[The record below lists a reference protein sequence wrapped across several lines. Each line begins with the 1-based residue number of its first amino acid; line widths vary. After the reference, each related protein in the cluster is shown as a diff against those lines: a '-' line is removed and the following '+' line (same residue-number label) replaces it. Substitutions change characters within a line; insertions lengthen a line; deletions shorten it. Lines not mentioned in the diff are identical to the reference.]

1 MSTAESLRFD
11 LPAPDISAWRAGNT
25 GVEGVWQFD
34 SGLPGRHVL
43 VTALVHGNEVC
54 GAWALRSLPA
64 MALRWLVDSNC
75 KAGADTCNGPPGPAQ
90 YGHWLGSLRWAIGRN
105 IVNVPHA
112 SQAYS

>member
-1 MSTAESLRFD
+1 MALLGSTCLLVPQQLHPAGWRRFSWYS
-11 LPAPDISAWRAGNT
+11 PT
-25 GVEGVWQFD
+25 
-34 SGLPGRHVL
+34 
-43 VTALVHGNEVC
+43 VC